1 MQPSDTWRAPR
12 LRVLAGGV
20 VLPGVTEASVIASG
34 GFAADF
40 FRVRAAAGG
49 DAQAV
54 LAQPVLPVDVQV
66 ALGPLGAFVSLV
78 QGNADAVGLDPVAG
92 VLTIEGRDYAAL
104 LIEARTQETFANQ
117 TASEIAAQLAA
128 RHGLIPDVQPTTTP
142 VGRYWELEHDS
153 LTLAAGAR
161 ATTEWDLLAM
171 LAGWEGF
178 DLWVSGAT
186 LHFRPPDMLAVP
198 PVLSAVPTLAGPPD
212 FSALRLDRA
221 LSFAGDIVVT
231 VKSWHSRLGSATTQ
245 AATRARGAGQAQEY
259 AFVVPNLSPE
269 AASLLAGRR
278 LAEIASHELLL
289 RGEMPGE
296 LSLSPRMAFQL
307 MGTGTMFDTLW
318 RIDEIERRISLRG
331 GFAQSVV
338 ARAAGA

>member
-1 MQPSDTWRAPR
+1 MLASDTWRAPR

-20 VLPGVTEASVIASG
+20 MLPGVIAASVIASG

-40 FRVRAAAGG
+40 FRVRAAVSG
-49 DAQAV
+49 DAAYWT
-54 LAQPVLPVDVQV
+54 AQTVLPVDVQV

-78 QGNADAVGLDPVAG
+78 QGNADAIGLDPVAG
-92 VLTIEGRDYAAL
+92 VLTIEGRDYAAA
-104 LIEARTQETFANQ
+104 LIEARTQETFANR
-117 TASEIAAQLAA
+117 TASEIATLIAA
-128 RHGLIPDVQPTTTP
+128 RHSLAADVQPTTTP
-142 VGRYWELEHDS
+142 AGRYWELEHDS
-153 LTLAAGAR
+153 LTLDAGAR

-178 DLWVSGAT
+178 DLWVSGTT
-186 LHFRPPDMLAVP
+186 LHFRPPDTITPP
-198 PVLSAVPTLAGPPD
+198 PVLSSVPTLSGPAD

-231 VKSWHSRLGSATTQ
+231 VKSWHSRI
-245 AATRARGAGQAQEY
+245 GAGTAQTARMSRGGTSAQDY

-269 AASLLAGRR
+269 AAALLAQRR

-296 LSLSPRMAFQL
+296 LALSPRMAFRL
-307 MGTGTMFDTLW
+307 AGTGTLFDTLW
-318 RIDEIERRISLRG
+318 RIDEVERRISMHE
-331 GFAQSVV
+331 GFSQSVV